1 MSAEDNTNW
10 DKRRYHGRYN
20 KYPFTDVVAFMMRTF
35 GEYQDR
41 GALRVLDLGCGG
53 AHHLRFLAEEGFDY
67 YGIDG
72 AQEAINIATERLGGL
87 GHRTDN
93 LSVGTFENLPYED
106 NFFDGLIDRSS
117 IMFNRLDNIPP
128 LIAEA
133 RRVLRPGGWLFSM
146 MLNEQSSS
154 KNAAR
159 ALGNNDF
166 TDMQGRLAGAGVTHY
181 TNAAEARELF
191 SEFHIKNIEL
201 SMQSTEYSDDGNSN
215 IVAWTLV
222 TCQKI

>member
-1 MSAEDNTNW
+1 MNGPEKTNW

-20 KYPFTDVVAFMMRTF
+20 KYPFTDVVTFIMRTF
-35 GEYQDR
+35 GPSQDR
-41 GALRVLDLGCGG
+41 SALRILDLGCGG

-72 AQEAINIATERLGGL
+72 AREAIDIATKRLRDL
-87 GHRTDN
+87 GQPTDT

-117 IMFNRLDNIPP
+117 IMFNRLDEIPL

-146 MLNEQSSS
+146 MLNERSSS
-154 KNAAR
+154 KDSAR

-166 TDMQGRLAGAGVTHY
+166 TDMKCRLAGAGVTHY
-181 TNAAEARELF
+181 TNVTEARKLF
-191 SEFHIKNIEL
+191 SEFHIKSIEL
-201 SMQSTEYSDDGNSN
+201 SVQGTEYSDDGSSN